1 MSNDTPDDA
10 PQDANEDSHVPFISK
25 RNEDGDASVSH
36 DMSTTENGSQ
46 TPDAGH
52 QIEEEE
58 PAEEESRQP
67 SADSRQPEEEAAEE
81 ESRQPSADGQ
91 KSEEEPG
98 AVSEA
103 DSGQPTAESAPADS
117 VSDSDSAPV
126 PVQTVAFNYDD
137 YYGVPETPPRPASVS
152 DGIVRAEPTEK
163 KRSNVPFFLGALAA
177 GVVGAA
183 MTIGVLASTGTFDQ
197 TEIPATTIAASVTEA
212 AVSVPIPAATT
223 QIINDLGSAIN
234 PAAVAAKVVPS
245 IVTVN
250 VFANGDEDGE
260 ALEGED
266 TLFGVG
272 SGSGVVVSRDGYI
285 ITNHHV
291 IDGATDYR
299 IEFEDG
305 RVYTAELVG
314 SDELTDIAVLQ
325 ISADNLVP
333 IDIGSSDALDLGDP
347 TIAVGNPL
355 GQEGGASVSVGI
367 VSAFDR
373 RVDFSADDFLHGMIQ
388 TDAAIN
394 SGSSGGALVNAD
406 GALIGITSAI
416 GVSQAGPEGIGY
428 AIPVELV
435 KRISD
440 EIIENGDV
448 QHPFLGVTIGTFFD
462 EATDGAT
469 IPAGSDIQTI
479 EGTDSAAGEA
489 GLLPGDVIVR
499 IGDKLIVDQTGLIL
513 AVRLYRVGDEVE
525 FGVIRDGE
533 AKTFT
538 VTFGQRPSEFGG

>member
-1 MSNDTPDDA
+1 MSNDTPDNA
-10 PQDANEDSHVPFISK
+10 AENTPEDSHVPFISK
-25 RNEDGDASVSH
+25 RNEEDDASVSYG
-36 DMSTTENGSQ
+36 MSTTEESDRAENREQSSQFTVHNSQ
-46 TPDAGH
+46 T
-52 QIEEEE
+52 E
-58 PAEEESRQP
+58 AESL
-67 SADSRQPEEEAAEE
+67 QPEEQDRSQAEE
-81 ESRQPSADGQ
+81 PFGASADTGEM
-91 KSEEEPG
+91 EEFDG
-98 AVSEA
+98 AVPGV
-103 DSGQPTAESAPADS
+103 D
-117 VSDSDSAPV
+117 PV
-126 PVQTVAFNYDD
+126 PTVAFDYDD
-137 YYGVPETPPRPASVS
+137 YYGLPETPSRPIPVSERIDRSEPSV
-152 DGIVRAEPTEK
+152 K
-163 KRSNVPFFLGALAA
+163 KRSSVPFFLGALAA

-183 MTIGVLASTGTFDQ
+183 MTIGVLATTGTFGQ
-197 TEIPATTIAASVTEA
+197 AEAPTTTVAVAEEA
-212 AVSVPIPAATT
+212 AATIPIPAATT

-245 IVTVN
+245 IVTVT
-250 VFANGDEDGE
+250 VFE
-260 ALEGED
+260 AGSEEEEG
-266 TLFGVG
+266 LLGVG
-272 SGSGVVVSRDGYI
+272 SGSGVVVSADGYI

-291 IDGATDYR
+291 IDGASDYR
-299 IEFEDG
+299 VEFEDG
-305 RVYTAELVG
+305 RTYTAELVG

-325 ISADNLVP
+325 ISADNLIP
-333 IDIGSSDALDLGDP
+333 IDVGSSDALNLGDP

-373 RVDFSADDFLHGMIQ
+373 RVDFSASDFLHGMIQ

-440 EIIENGDV
+440 EIIEDGDV
-448 QHPFLGVTIGTFFD
+448 QHPFLGVTIGTFLD

-469 IPAGSDIQTI
+469 VPAGSDIQTI
-479 EGTDSAAGEA
+479 EGTDSAAGQG

-499 IGDKLIVDQTGLIL
+499 IGDKPIADQTDLIL

-533 AKTFT
+533 AETFT
-538 VTFGQRPSEFGG
+538 VKLGQRPSEFGG